1 MSICGSCPL
10 YWAESH
16 GLPKSMECAGNEPH
30 EDCVE
35 RLQDYI
41 DKLNTVIRD
50 MGIKLAENEW
60 QWHETERDVW
70 LSHHD
75 WPRDI
80 TWAII
85 RVLVTKNRKNTG
97 WLQTVAQYEV
107 SFMRTDTKSFC
118 SQDVWQNKVPVKVCD
133 TMDQAKTWVYE
144 NHENYIKKREKSKD
158 A

>member
-1 MSICGSCPL
+1 MSQCGSCPL
-10 YWAESH
+10 YWPEEH
-16 GLPKSMECAGNEPH
+16 GLPKSLECHGNESH

-35 RLQDYI
+35 RLHDYI
-41 DKLNTVIRD
+41 DKLNDTIRD

-70 LSHHD
+70 MSHHD

-85 RVLVTKNRKNTG
+85 RVQVTHSRKNAG
-97 WLQTVAQYEV
+97 WVPTRTEYEV
-107 SFMRTDTKSFC
+107 SFMRTDTKNFC
-118 SQDVWQNKVPVKVCD
+118 SRDVWQDKVPVKMCQS
-133 TMDQAKTWVYE
+133 MDEAKTWIYE
-144 NHENYIKKREKSKD
+144 NHEKYPQGEEKNN